1 MENDENKTNELGK
14 ERAKRFYEKNK
25 AIINENRRLKRLEQK
40 TGEPLANQ
48 SSIPTDTSAKTT
60 NDILLE
66 KLNSLDLKPHTKKKY
81 LGDFKRLTTITDN
94 EPIVKLI
101 KNADALINKIKD
113 CEYASNTKKGIIQ
126 VVLYMITQF
135 QIKVNRNAMNA
146 MIQYFELT
154 KEHSTKETEEKKEN
168 IVIPTWTEYLE
179 QVKTEF
185 GDTSKMYLI
194 ARIYS
199 ELSLRDDFV
208 LKIVNKSPKNTDEN
222 YLVLNKNNYKII
234 INHYKTEKK
243 YGKIQVKLSKGLTN
257 LVKAYM
263 DANELKEGDFLLGDK
278 ELSSYI
284 TYNNKKIGV
293 NGGVSLYR
301 QMTITEELGK
311 KMTDEQRI
319 ALAEKLKHSVFIQKN
334 YLRQFKKMEKAE
346 GAVLN
351 ENIVI

>member
-1 MENDENKTNELGK
+1 MENEHKPNELANL
-14 ERAKRFYEKNK
+14 RAKKFYEKNK
-25 AIINENRRLKRLEQK
+25 AIINENRRLKRLEK
-40 TGEPLANQ
+40 KNGEPLVNQ
-48 SSIPTDTSAKTT
+48 SLIPTDADTKTT

-66 KLNSLDLKPHTKKKY
+66 KLNSLDLKLHTKKKY

-101 KNADALINKIKD
+101 KNAETLIDKIKNCD
-113 CEYASNTKKGIIQ
+113 YANNTKKGIIQ

-135 QIKVNRNAMNA
+135 NIKVNKNALNAMT
-146 MIQYFELT
+146 QYFELT
-154 KEHSTKETEEKKEN
+154 KENSSKEVEEKKEN
-168 IVIPTWTEYLE
+168 IVIPTWSEYLE

-194 ARIYS
+194 ARLYS

-208 LKIVNKSPKNTDEN
+208 LKIVNKSPKTTDDN
-222 YLVLNKNNYKII
+222 YLVLNKSNYKII

-243 YGKIQVKLSKGLTN
+243 YGKIQVKLTKSLTN
-257 LVKAYM
+257 LIKTYM
-263 DANELKEGDFLLGDK
+263 EANGLGENDYLLGDK
-278 ELSSYI
+278 ELSGFI
-284 TYNNKKIGV
+284 TYNNKKLGI

-301 QMTITEELGK
+301 QMSITQELNK

-319 ALAEKLKHSVFIQKN
+319 ALAEKMKHSVFIQKN
-334 YLRQFKKMEKAE
+334 YLRQMKKMDKVDAE
-346 GAVLN
+346 NVVD